1 MHCGDAMG
9 KEEQLRPEDFHFRA
23 GVRQSLDIQFLRA
36 MATRPPEVT
45 KSDFIK
51 QAVVEWYETKQQR
64 QEQVSEAEKVKR
76 ELEAKIRRLE
86 QMIRSGAGVAI
97 ESAAVGEGK
106 KERTEMDEA
115 KAREAEE
122 KVRALTDAF

>member
-1 MHCGDAMG
+1 MRCDDNG
-9 KEEQLRPEDFHFRA
+9 KQLQPDDFHFRA
-23 GVRQSLDIQFLRA
+23 GLRQSLDIQFLRA

-86 QMIRSGAGVAI
+86 QMIRSGAGVVI
-97 ESAAVGEGK
+97 ESATAGEEENGK
-106 KERTEMDEA
+106 MDEA
-115 KAREAEE
+115 KAKEAEE
-122 KVRALTDAF
+122 KVMALTDVF

>member
-23 GVRQSLDIQFLRA
+23 GVRQNLDIQFLRV
-36 MATRPPEVT
+36 MATRPPEVI

-86 QMIRSGAGVAI
+86 EMIRSGAGVVI
-97 ESAAVGEGK
+97 ETAAAGGEPD
-106 KERTEMDEA
+106 DEI
-115 KAREAEE
+115 KISEVEE
-122 KVRALTDAF
+122 KVKALMDVF